1 MSPLPKNDKPIDI
14 TQIAQALGVSKTTVS
29 RAISGNGRI
38 SAATRQ
44 RVLDYEEHNYTPSMM
59 ARGLVKR
66 CSYNISLV
74 ISTQF
79 SDFELPFCAR

>member
-1 MSPLPKNDKPIDI
+1 MPPLPKNDKPIDI

-44 RVLDYEEHNYTPSMM
+44 RVLDYVKEHNYPPRRRSPVYHRRNPPPSHPS
-59 ARGLVKR
+59 AP
-66 CSYNISLV
+66 SYIHS
-74 ISTQF
+74 
-79 SDFELPFCAR
+79 

>member
-38 SAATRQ
+38 STATRQ
-44 RVLDYEEHNYTPSMM
+44 RVLDY
-59 ARGLVKR
+59 VK
-66 CSYNISLV
+66 
-74 ISTQF
+74 T
-79 SDFELPFCAR
+79 

>member
-38 SAATRQ
+38 SATTRQ
-44 RVLDYEEHNYTPSMM
+44 RVLDY
-59 ARGLVKR
+59 VK
-66 CSYNISLV
+66 SITIPPV
-74 ISTQF
+74 
-79 SDFELPFCAR
+79 

>member
-1 MSPLPKNDKPIDI
+1 MPPLPKNDKPIDI

-44 RVLDYEEHNYTPSMM
+44 RVLD
-59 ARGLVKR
+59 L
-66 CSYNISLV
+66 SL
-74 ISTQF
+74 IHI
-79 SDFELPFCAR
+79 